1 MSRERIKRT
10 KGRRRKSGE
19 MMMTVIK
26 MMEMLIIPTEEKSLW
41 L

>member
-1 MSRERIKRT
+1 MRRGRIKRT

-26 MMEMLIIPTEEKSLW
+26 MMEMLSIPTEEKSL
-41 L
+41 